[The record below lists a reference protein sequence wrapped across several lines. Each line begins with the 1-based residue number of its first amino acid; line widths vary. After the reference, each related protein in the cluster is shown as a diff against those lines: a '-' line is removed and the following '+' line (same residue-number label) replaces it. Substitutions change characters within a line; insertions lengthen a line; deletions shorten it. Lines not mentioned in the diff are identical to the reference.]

1 MAVTVREQ
9 TRSRV
14 ANALERMHLLGP
26 VERLREA
33 WLIRQADDGADLP
46 ADGLPLP
53 PARLRLLVD
62 GRSGDATR
70 FLVLGRP
77 MFESIRDAVI
87 AAGREPSELGAVL
100 DFGCGC
106 GRVLRHWHGVEG
118 PEIHGSDYNPD
129 LIDWVREGL
138 PFVHPNV
145 NGLAP
150 PTAYEDEK
158 FDLIYALSVFTH
170 LDRELQDAW
179 IVEFRRILR
188 PGGLLIVSVLGESM
202 AGRLTGEERERFDRG
217 EAGRRTAADVR
228 PQPLQRLPPTLLR
241 HRDPARRV
249 RRRPA
254 GQSRHARNV
263 DLADRLHRSP
273 IVRVA
278 RLGGNVQHL
287 GCLVLS
293 ISRL

>member
-1 MAVTVREQ
+1 MAVTVMEQ
-9 TRSRV
+9 TRSKV
-14 ANALERMHLLGP
+14 ANALERVHLLGP

-46 ADGLPLP
+46 SDGLPLP

-62 GRSGDATR
+62 GRSGDAGR
-70 FLVLGRP
+70 FLALGRP
-77 MFESIRDAVI
+77 MFESIRDAVV
-87 AAGREPSELGAVL
+87 AAGRRPSELGAVL

-150 PTAYEDEK
+150 PTAYEDDK

-179 IVEFRRILR
+179 IAEFRRILR

-217 EAGRRTAADVR
+217 ELVVERPRMSGRNLCSAYHPRSYVTGTLFAGFDDVR
-228 PQPLQRLPPTLLR
+228 PVSLGTPEMSILQTGYI
-241 HRDPARRV
+241 V
-249 RRRPA
+249 RR
-254 GQSRHARNV
+254 
-263 DLADRLHRSP
+263 
-273 IVRVA
+273 
-278 RLGGNVQHL
+278 
-287 GCLVLS
+287 
-293 ISRL
+293 